1 MMKSIDDI
9 QKIKAV
15 VCYVLG
21 KSQGGMDYIHLFKS
35 MYFAQQEH
43 LVRYGLPLFDDTF
56 VVRKHGPVPALTYKV
71 IRCAE
76 GKNYEDTINLDD
88 FISVLDINSV
98 DGHQVVSLK
107 DGVTFDEDELSVSNM
122 RVLDRCI
129 EYCMGIES
137 FELSKLSHQDKAF
150 KKARKRALETGE
162 DTCIPLFE
170 IAKAGGA
177 SDSMLEVIRERQINK
192 RELAWI

>member
-1 MMKSIDDI
+1 MKSIDDI
-9 QKIKAV
+9 QKLQAV
-15 VCYVLG
+15 VLYVLS
-21 KSQGGMDYIHLFKS
+21 KVPEGMDYIHLFKS

-76 GKNYEDTINLDD
+76 GRNSESTINLDE
-88 FISVLDINSV
+88 FISALVIKTI
-98 DGHQVVSLK
+98 DGHQVISVK
-107 DGVTFDEDELSVSNM
+107 EGFMFDEDELSVSNM
-122 RVLDRCI
+122 KVLDRCV
-129 EYCMGIES
+129 EYCMEIES

-177 SDSMLEVIRERQINK
+177 TDSMLEVIRDRQINK